1 MVDKT
6 VTATQFKADCL
17 KLIDAMNA
25 SGEPVIVTRHGKPVA
40 RLVPAETDSPRPSLF
55 GSMKGTIH
63 YADDLI
69 EPAADPSDWEALR

>member
-1 MVDKT
+1 VADKT

-40 RLVPAETDSPRPSLF
+40 KLVPMPSQKEASIF
-55 GSMKGTIH
+55 GSMRDSILGYGDIVS
-63 YADDLI
+63 
-69 EPAADPSDWEALR
+69 PAADPEDWDALR